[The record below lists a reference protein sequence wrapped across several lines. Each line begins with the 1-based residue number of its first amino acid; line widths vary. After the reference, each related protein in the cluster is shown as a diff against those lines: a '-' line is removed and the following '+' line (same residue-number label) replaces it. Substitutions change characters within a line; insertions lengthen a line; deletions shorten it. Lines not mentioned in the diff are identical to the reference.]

1 MFIAQR
7 SQSRRTRSPNRCGRK
22 RNADQALQRRD
33 PADDPKLHHD
43 SAERPCACRC
53 HPAELVER
61 AHRHRKACG
70 LASLRQDPE
79 RYRYEVYPAEN
90 GEIRYF
96 QREEDRIRHPH
107 RCQRE
112 PLSSHPGLPE
122 RPEMGW
128 NRADSSRPVP
138 FSRCCGGR
146 VHLRSYE
153 DISAGS
159 HQAGVPAGMQI

>member
-1 MFIAQR
+1 MFIEQR
-7 SQSRRTRSPNRCGRK
+7 SQRRTCSPNRYRCE
-22 RNADQALQRRD
+22 RNADQALQWRNS
-33 PADDPKLHHD
+33 ANDPKLYHD

-53 HPAELVER
+53 HPAKPIER

-112 PLSSHPGLPE
+112 PLPPHPGLPE
-122 RPEMGW
+122 RPAMGW
-128 NRADSSRPVP
+128 HKEDSPRSAPLL
-138 FSRCCGGR
+138 RCCGGR

-153 DISAGS
+153 DLLAGS
-159 HQAGVPAGMQI
+159 HQAGVPAGM